1 MDLAKLAEG
10 WEGQRRQ
17 QNSQNFLKFEKN
29 RRLDYQ
35 RLTNWQQD
43 HTGIHLRSFSHPSVL
58 FQLAAK
64 E

>member
-17 QNSQNFLKFEKN
+17 QNSQNSLKFEKN
-29 RRLDYQ
+29 RKLDYQ
-35 RLTNWQQD
+35 RLTNWLRD
-43 HTGIHLRSFSHPSVL
+43 HTAIHLRSFSLPTVL
-58 FQLAAK
+58 FQLAAI